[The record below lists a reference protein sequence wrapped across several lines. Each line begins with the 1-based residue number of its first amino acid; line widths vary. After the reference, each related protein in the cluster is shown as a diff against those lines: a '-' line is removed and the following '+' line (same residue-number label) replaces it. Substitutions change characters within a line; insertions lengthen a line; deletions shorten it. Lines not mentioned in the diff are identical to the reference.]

1 MCFMYSR
8 SSVFFFDVPE
18 MMTLITT
25 TLVTSLSF
33 GGWESSPTDVA
44 LYPSDDTNGI
54 LRRRCGE
61 RTCWGV
67 SFLDREQGSGGA
79 RNLFFFGFQRETWEH
94 QDLFAGW
101 WFGTFG
107 LFFHI
112 LGMSS
117 SQLTFIF
124 FRGVGKPPTSLYLH
138 SLYKEALVMVGWCPS
153 RPIPWPWH
161 IWSFRSHG
169 GYPQSSEVSKKTG
182 VPPVLIHFF

>member
-1 MCFMYSR
+1 MYSR

-44 LYPSDDTNGI
+44 LYPSDDTNGV

-79 RNLFFFGFQRETWEH
+79 RNLFFFVFNERLGSIKIY
-94 QDLFAGW
+94 LLVGG
-101 WFGTFG
+101 FGTFG

-112 LGMSS
+112 LGMS
-117 SQLTFIF
+117 
-124 FRGVGKPPTSLYLH
+124 
-138 SLYKEALVMVGWCPS
+138 
-153 RPIPWPWH
+153 
-161 IWSFRSHG
+161 
-169 GYPQSSEVSKKTG
+169 
-182 VPPVLIHFF
+182 

>member
-1 MCFMYSR
+1 MNVHSKRTSTVYLLDPPSTHKMCVLCTPEVQY
-8 SSVFFFDVPE
+8 FFFDVPE
-18 MMTLITT
+18 MITLITT

-33 GGWESSPTDVA
+33 RGWESSPTDVA
-44 LYPSDDTNGI
+44 LYPSDDTNGV

-117 SQLTFIF
+117 SQLTCIF
-124 FRGVGKPPTSLYLH
+124 
-138 SLYKEALVMVGWCPS
+138 
-153 RPIPWPWH
+153 
-161 IWSFRSHG
+161 
-169 GYPQSSEVSKKTG
+169 
-182 VPPVLIHFF
+182 